1 MTRGALQKLSVPEL
15 TPSLTINLTVNLVS
29 RDAMPYRALPCR
41 TVQKLNAQERYMFA
55 NVIRDGYVAH
65 MTITRL
71 PAAYEVRMGDVEG

>member
-1 MTRGALQKLSVPEL
+1 
-15 TPSLTINLTVNLVS
+15 
-29 RDAMPYRALPCR
+29 MPNRVLPCR

-71 PAAYEVRMGDVEG
+71 PAAYEVRAGDVEG